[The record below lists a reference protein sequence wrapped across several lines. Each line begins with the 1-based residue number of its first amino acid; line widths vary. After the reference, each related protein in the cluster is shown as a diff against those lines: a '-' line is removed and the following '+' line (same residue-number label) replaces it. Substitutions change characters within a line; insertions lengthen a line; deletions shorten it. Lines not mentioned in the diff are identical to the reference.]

1 MQKNSGFSLIE
12 LLVALAIIAIV
23 VSVGLPSLLN
33 YRQKANLGKAARDIY
48 AGFQRAKIEA
58 ARNNRFC
65 VFRFGE
71 EAVGTQTYGFVVF
84 LDNDN
89 DYEYDD
95 GVDDFITG
103 FKLSNYPGAFL
114 DPAFG
119 GGDGMTFPDIDGAP
133 TIAFAPDGLPKNL
146 DGTLSPGGI
155 MRFYDRGKN
164 GRQISVSMVGNIQI
178 SQYEVSP

>member
-1 MQKNSGFSLIE
+1 MHKKSGFSLIE
-12 LLVALAIIAIV
+12 LLVAMAIIAIV
-23 VSVGLPSLLN
+23 ISVGLPGLLN

-48 AGFQRAKIEA
+48 GGLQRAKIEA

-65 VFRFGE
+65 VFRFGDE
-71 EAVGTQTYGFVVF
+71 TVGTETYGFVVF

-95 GVDDFITG
+95 GVDDFVNG
-103 FKLSNYPGAFL
+103 YKPSDYPGAFL
-114 DPAFG
+114 DTAFG

-146 DGTLSPGGI
+146 DGTLSSGNI
-155 MRFYDRGKN
+155 RFNDHGEN
-164 GRQISVSMVGNIQI
+164 GRQISVSLVGNVQI
-178 SQYEVSP
+178 SQYEVNP